1 MCEDAGR
8 TPALEEIYKTYAG
21 PVSRLCSRL
30 LRSREAARDAA
41 QEVWIEIMRS
51 LPSFE
56 GRSSFSTWLWTV
68 ARRTAFR
75 HLKKEK
81 TYSTRFLGELFS
93 LRADDGMDEMERI
106 PTEDRSAWVRLQCDE
121 CLTAILHC
129 LGNDDR
135 FIYLLRTLA
144 RLSYL
149 EIASVVEME
158 EATVRQRHSRNLRK
172 LGRFL
177 NAECMLY
184 NPAGKCRCKLASPI
198 RAVDCE
204 GEYLRVRELS
214 RRLLFINAAD
224 SYHPPKDYWRGLL
237 TGAQLPVAR

>member
-1 MCEDAGR
+1 MVQTGAA
-8 TPALEEIYKTYAG
+8 PSLEEIYRTYAG
-21 PVSRLCSRL
+21 PVSRLCARL
-30 LRSREAARDAA
+30 IRDRETARDAA
-41 QEVWIEIMRS
+41 QEVWIEAVRS
-51 LPSFE
+51 LPSFQ
-56 GRSSFSTWLWTV
+56 GRSSFSTWLWTI

-75 HLKKEK
+75 YLKKER
-81 TYSTRFLGELFS
+81 TYSARFLSELFS
-93 LRADDGMDEMERI
+93 LRADDGMEELERI

-144 RLSYL
+144 RLSYA
-149 EIASVVEME
+149 EIAAVVAME

-172 LGRFL
+172 LSRFL

-184 NPAGKCRCKLASPI
+184 NPAGSCRCKLSEPI
-198 RAVDCE
+198 RLVDRQ

-214 RRLLFINAAD
+214 RKLLFINAAD
-224 SYHPPKDYWRGLL
+224 SYHPPKDYWKGLL
-237 TGAQLPVAR
+237 YADQKTAG